1 MNIQL
6 SDHFTYKRLFRFTI
20 PSIFMMIF
28 TSIYSIVDGIF
39 TSNFAGKEAFAGLN
53 LIMPGIMLFSGLGFM
68 IGSGGSALV
77 ARFLGEK
84 NKRRAN
90 EVFSFLI
97 YATIVAGILLS
108 IAGWFVIPSFAR
120 ILGAEGELLRYSVLY
135 ARTLC
140 PALTSFMLQSVFQA
154 FFIAAGKPNLGLR
167 LTLVAG
173 CTNMI
178 LDALFVGLF
187 KWGIVGAALATDI
200 ANSIGGLVPLVYF
213 FAKKDSVLHLGKAKW
228 EGKALLKTL
237 SNGSSELL
245 NSISSSIV
253 GMLYNAQLLKYAGV
267 DGVAAY
273 GVIMYVGFVFAA
285 IFIGYSMGVAPVV
298 SYNYGAE
305 NSGELKNLFK
315 KSLTVIFVTSLVMLT
330 ASEFLAGILASVFT
344 GYDKELFSLT
354 KSAFRIYSL
363 GFLLCGTNIF
373 GSSFFTALNNGI
385 VSAFLSV
392 LRTLVFQVSFI
403 LLLPVLLG
411 TAGIWLASPGAEL
424 LCLVM
429 TASCFFGFRKKYNY

>member
-84 NKRRAN
+84 NQRRAN

-154 FFIAAGKPNLGLR
+154 FFIAAEKPHLGLR

-253 GMLYNAQLLKYAGV
+253 GMLYNVQLLKYAGV

-315 KSLTVIFVTSLVMLT
+315 KSLTVIFVTSLVMLI

-424 LCLVM
+424 FCLVM
-429 TASCFFGFRKKYNY
+429 TAGCFFGFRKKYNY

>member
-1 MNIQL
+1 
-6 SDHFTYKRLFRFTI
+6 
-20 PSIFMMIF
+20 
-28 TSIYSIVDGIF
+28 
-39 TSNFAGKEAFAGLN
+39 
-53 LIMPGIMLFSGLGFM
+53 
-68 IGSGGSALV
+68 
-77 ARFLGEK
+77 
-84 NKRRAN
+84 
-90 EVFSFLI
+90 
-97 YATIVAGILLS
+97 
-108 IAGWFVIPSFAR
+108 
-120 ILGAEGELLRYSVLY
+120 
-135 ARTLC
+135 
-140 PALTSFMLQSVFQA
+140 
-154 FFIAAGKPNLGLR
+154 
-167 LTLVAG
+167 
-173 CTNMI
+173 
-178 LDALFVGLF
+178 
-187 KWGIVGAALATDI
+187 
-200 ANSIGGLVPLVYF
+200 
-213 FAKKDSVLHLGKAKW
+213 
-228 EGKALLKTL
+228 
-237 SNGSSELL
+237 
-245 NSISSSIV
+245 
-253 GMLYNAQLLKYAGV
+253 MLYNVQLLKYAGV

-315 KSLTVIFVTSLVMLT
+315 KSLTVIFVTSLVMLI

-385 VSAFLSV
+385 VSAFLSG

-424 LCLVM
+424 FCLVM
-429 TASCFFGFRKKYNY
+429 TAGCFFGFRKKYNY

>member
-84 NKRRAN
+84 NQRRAN

-154 FFIAAGKPNLGLR
+154 FFIVAEKPHLGLR

-228 EGKALLKTL
+228 EGKSLLKTL

-305 NSGELKNLFK
+305 KSGELKNLFK
-315 KSLTVIFVTSLVMLT
+315 KSLTVIFVTSLVMLIS
-330 ASEFLAGILASVFT
+330 SEFLAGILASVFT

-424 LCLVM
+424 FCLVM
-429 TASCFFGFRKKYNY
+429 TAGCFFGFRKKYNY

>member
-84 NKRRAN
+84 NQRRAN

-154 FFIAAGKPNLGLR
+154 FFIVAEKPHLGLR

-228 EGKALLKTL
+228 EGKSLLKTL

-305 NSGELKNLFK
+305 KSGELKNLFK
-315 KSLTVIFVTSLVMLT
+315 KSLTVIFVTSLVMLI

-424 LCLVM
+424 FCLVM
-429 TASCFFGFRKKYNY
+429 TAGCFFGFRKKYNY

>member
-154 FFIAAGKPNLGLR
+154 FFIAAEKPHLGLR

-315 KSLTVIFVTSLVMLT
+315 KSLTVIFATSLVMLI

-424 LCLVM
+424 FCLVM
-429 TASCFFGFRKKYNY
+429 TAGCFFGFRKKYNY

>member
-84 NKRRAN
+84 NQRRAN

-154 FFIAAGKPNLGLR
+154 FFIVAEKPHLGLR

-305 NSGELKNLFK
+305 KSGELKNLFK
-315 KSLTVIFVTSLVMLT
+315 KSLTVIFVTSLVMLIS
-330 ASEFLAGILASVFT
+330 SEFLAGILASVFT

-424 LCLVM
+424 FCLVM
-429 TASCFFGFRKKYNY
+429 TAGCFFGFRKKYNY

>member
-154 FFIAAGKPNLGLR
+154 FFIVAEKPHLGLR

-305 NSGELKNLFK
+305 KSGELKNLFK
-315 KSLTVIFVTSLVMLT
+315 KSLTVIFVTSLVMLIS
-330 ASEFLAGILASVFT
+330 SEFLAGILASVFT

-411 TAGIWLASPGAEL
+411 TAGIWLASPEAEL
-424 LCLVM
+424 FCLVM
-429 TASCFFGFRKKYNY
+429 TAGCFFGFRKKYNY

>member
-84 NKRRAN
+84 NQRRAN

-140 PALTSFMLQSVFQA
+140 PALTSFMLQLVFQA
-154 FFIAAGKPNLGLR
+154 FFIAAEKPHLGLR

-187 KWGIVGAALATDI
+187 KWGIVGAAFATDI

-315 KSLTVIFVTSLVMLT
+315 KSLTVIFATSLVMLI
-330 ASEFLAGILASVFT
+330 ASEFSAGILASVFT

-411 TAGIWLASPGAEL
+411 RPESGLPLQERNFSAL
-424 LCLVM
+424 
-429 TASCFFGFRKKYNY
+429 